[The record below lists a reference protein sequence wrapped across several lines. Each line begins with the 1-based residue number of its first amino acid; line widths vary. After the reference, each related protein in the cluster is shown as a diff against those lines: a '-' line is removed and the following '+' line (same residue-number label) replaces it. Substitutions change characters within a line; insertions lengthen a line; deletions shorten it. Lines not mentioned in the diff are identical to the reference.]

1 MSPPAKLSAWWLANP
16 AAPVRIGDVHLLP
29 GQKQCAFVFNGAIPP
44 SWVTPQPL
52 NTNSEWLPLGDR
64 GLPSF
69 LEDCCPDRW
78 GQLVIRKIEKPARL
92 APIDYL
98 YMAGDGRFG
107 ALGFSADDAS
117 YLPFESSPAL
127 PLESLEEID
136 TLIRRIRAGEKVDER
151 QRRLIRPSKTLGGA
165 RPKTQVI
172 IDGAL
177 WIAKFPQA
185 DDPVD
190 LGRMEYASNQLQIA
204 CGIDA
209 VDCDVL
215 TIPSGHVFLTRR
227 FDRVGSQR
235 LHSISAQTMMLAQDP
250 SLTDLYSYLLLAD
263 GLRMA
268 NASAAKN
275 GCHELFRR
283 MVFNVLM
290 DNTDDHEKNHSL
302 VLQNGRWSLSKAYD
316 ALPQLTGLGAQAMS
330 VGSAGAAGDI
340 GNLFSAHARFLL
352 DENEARSICR
362 EVVKRIDSWKES
374 FAAHGVSPADI
385 ETIEQFVDRDDL
397 LSIRRD
403 AQRSFSVGVEP
414 STSTNAEP
422 QAARSGQQRFRP

>member
-1 MSPPAKLSAWWLANP
+1 MSLPAKLSAWWLANP
-16 AAPVRIGDVHLLP
+16 ALPVRIGDVHLLP
-29 GQKQCAFVFNGAIPP
+29 GQKQCAFVFNWAIP
-44 SWVTPQPL
+44 SGWITPQPL
-52 NTNSEWLPLGDR
+52 NTNNEWLPVGDR

-107 ALGFSADDAS
+107 ALGFSTDEAS
-117 YLPFESSPAL
+117 YIPGEASPAVL
-127 PLESLEEID
+127 LESLGEID

-165 RPKTQVI
+165 RPKTQVV

-190 LGRMEYASNQLQIA
+190 LGRMEYASNKLQIA

-209 VDCDVL
+209 VECDVMA
-215 TIPSGHVFLTRR
+215 IPTGHVFLTRR
-227 FDRVGSQR
+227 FDRAGAMR
-235 LHSISAQTMMLAQDP
+235 LHCISAQTMMLTQDA

-268 NASAAKN
+268 DSRGARA

-283 MVFNVLM
+283 MAFNVLM

-302 VLQNGRWSLSKAYD
+302 VLQEGQWCLSRAYD

-330 VGSAGAAGDI
+330 VGRHGAAGTME
-340 GNLFSAHARFLL
+340 NVLSAHDRFLL
-352 DENEARSICR
+352 DEKEARSICR
-362 EVVKRIDSWKES
+362 EVAKHIDSWKEV
-374 FAAHGVSPADI
+374 FMAHGVSPVDI
-385 ETIEQFVDRDDL
+385 ETIEPFVDRDDL
-397 LSIRRD
+397 RAIRRD
-403 AQRSFSVGVEP
+403 IQRVAADQCTADDAP
-414 STSTNAEP
+414 RTS
-422 QAARSGQQRFRP
+422 RSASPRG

>member
-1 MSPPAKLSAWWLANP
+1 MSLPAKLSAWWLADP
-16 AAPVRIGDVHLLP
+16 ATPVRIGDVHLLP
-29 GQKQCAFVFNGAIPP
+29 GQKQCAFAFNGAIPP
-44 SWVTPQPL
+44 RWITPQPL
-52 NTNSEWLPLGDR
+52 NANNEWLPNGDS
-64 GLPSF
+64 GLPSI

-107 ALGFSADDAS
+107 ALGFSADDTC

-136 TLIRRIRAGEKVDER
+136 TLIRRIRAGEKLDER

-165 RPKTQVI
+165 RPKTQVV

-190 LGRMEYASNQLQIA
+190 LGRMEYASNKLQIA

-227 FDRVGSQR
+227 FDRVGNMR
-235 LHSISAQTMMLAQDP
+235 LHCISAQTMMRAQDP
-250 SLTDLYSYLLLAD
+250 SVTDLYSYLLLAD
-263 GLRMA
+263 GLRTA
-268 NASAAKN
+268 DSRAARN
-275 GCHELFRR
+275 GCRELFRR

-302 VLQNGRWSLSKAYD
+302 VLQDGQWNLSKAYD

-330 VGSAGAAGDI
+330 IGSAGTVGDI
-340 GNLFSAHARFLL
+340 ENLLSAHARFLL
-352 DENEARSICR
+352 NEKEARSICR
-362 EVVKRIDSWKES
+362 EVAKHIGSWKKS
-374 FAAHGVSPADI
+374 FAAHGVSVADI

-397 LSIRRD
+397 LSIRRSLTSS
-403 AQRSFSVGVEP
+403 SF
-414 STSTNAEP
+414 
-422 QAARSGQQRFRP
+422 

>member
-1 MSPPAKLSAWWLANP
+1 MSLPAKLSAWWLADP
-16 AAPVRIGDVHLLP
+16 ATPVRIGDVHLLP

-44 SWVTPQPL
+44 RWITPQSL
-52 NTNSEWLPLGDR
+52 NANNEWLPNGDR
-64 GLPSF
+64 GLPSV

-136 TLIRRIRAGEKVDER
+136 TLIRRIRAGEKLDER

-165 RPKTQVI
+165 RPKTQVV

-177 WIAKFPQA
+177 WIAKFPTA

-190 LGRMEYASNQLQIA
+190 LGRMEYASNKLQIA

-227 FDRVGSQR
+227 FDRVGNMR
-235 LHSISAQTMMLAQDP
+235 LHCISAQTMMRAQDP
-250 SLTDLYSYLLLAD
+250 SVRELYSYLLLAD
-263 GLRMA
+263 GLRTA
-268 NASAAKN
+268 DSRAAKT
-275 GCHELFRR
+275 GCCELFRR
-283 MVFNVLM
+283 MIFNVLM

-302 VLQNGRWSLSKAYD
+302 VLQDGQWNLSRAYD

-330 VGSAGAAGDI
+330 IGSAGTVGDVE
-340 GNLFSAHARFLL
+340 NLLSARARFLL
-352 DENEARSICR
+352 NEKEARSICR
-362 EVVKRIDSWKES
+362 EVAKQIGSWKKS
-374 FAAHGVSPADI
+374 FAAHGVPVDDI

-403 AQRSFSVGVEP
+403 L
-414 STSTNAEP
+414 TSSPT
-422 QAARSGQQRFRP
+422 